1 MTIGAA
7 LEGELSDVPL
17 NVVTAT
23 FTVPGVSPGASAHMV
38 VGLTTPNSVRS
49 GVSVSAPKLTDRTD
63 VRCEPVI
70 VTLVPPTVEPCGGES
85 DVIVGRGVV
94 GPTAREDT
102 SAEEGDVSDVP

>member
-1 MTIGAA
+1 MYA

-38 VGLTTPNSVRS
+38 VEFTTPNSVRS

-63 VRCEPVI
+63 VKCEPVI
-70 VTLVPPTVEPCGGES
+70 VTLVPPTVEP
-85 DVIVGRGVV
+85 
-94 GPTAREDT
+94 
-102 SAEEGDVSDVP
+102 